1 MVSVEGGGHHGYCG
15 AWAPWLVWRVVGT
28 MVSVEGGHHG

>member
-1 MVSVEGGGHHGYCG
+1 MVSVEGRHHGYCVG
-15 AWAPWLVWRVVGT
+15 WAPWLVWRVGT

>member
-1 MVSVEGGGHHGYCG
+1 MVSVEGGHHGYCG
-15 AWAPWLVWRVVGT
+15 GWAPWLVCRVVGT